1 MPKRKKQKTLE
12 EEELPEEPA
21 ADEPESEPEY
31 AAEEPERPEE
41 DADAEHEE
49 QEDAKN
55 PETPK
60 ISKKLLII
68 GCLLC
73 LAGLIGYLGLRWG
86 IIQFLFGD
94 SDPYPGIGHVEPS
107 GHVVSS
113 IPFVLGLVF
122 VALWGIRNDPIYKEI
137 ERTKKEQE
145 ELEEEEHEPVPQEL
159 TGPMADLEAELDD
172 IGDLGPAPGIE
183 EEVAPSAYPPE
194 EGPPAYEA
202 PPMDTQI
209 AEKMRVE
216 RCETILRAVIILP
229 DDREKLT
236 ALIRTNI
243 SVEEFTEKIKEAVN
257 RRKKKEQEK
266 NVTADEKAAILE
278 DELVAELGDLET
290 EMKDGGN
297 EDLEEEILKEIED
310 LEHL

>member
-1 MPKRKKQKTLE
+1 MAKRRKQQTLE

-21 ADEPESEPEY
+21 AEEPEPEY
-31 AAEEPERPEE
+31 PAEEPERPDEE
-41 DADAEHEE
+41 PEYARSDEP
-49 QEDAKN
+49 EDAKD
-55 PETPK
+55 PEAPK

-86 IIQFLFGD
+86 FIQFLFGD
-94 SDPYPGIGHVEPS
+94 SDPYPGIGNVEPS

-137 ERTKKEQE
+137 ERAKKEQE
-145 ELEEEEHEPVPQEL
+145 ESEEEPEPVPQEL

-194 EGPPAYEA
+194 EAPPTYEA

-266 NVTADEKAAILE
+266 DVTADEKASILE
-278 DELVAELGDLET
+278 NELVAELGDLET
-290 EMKDGGN
+290 EMKDEGN

>member
-1 MPKRKKQKTLE
+1 MAKRRKQQALE

-21 ADEPESEPEY
+21 AEEPEAEPEYPADEPEQP
-31 AAEEPERPEE
+31 
-41 DADAEHEE
+41 EE
-49 QEDAKN
+49 QEDAEPDE
-55 PETPK
+55 PEDMKDPEALK
-60 ISKKLLII
+60 ISKKLLFI

-73 LAGLIGYLGLRWG
+73 LAGVIGYMGLRMG
-86 IIQFLFGD
+86 FIQFLFGD

-107 GHVVSS
+107 GHVGSS
-113 IPFVLGLVF
+113 IPFVLGIVF
-122 VALWGIRNDPIYKEI
+122 IAIWGIRNDPIYKEI

-183 EEVAPSAYPPE
+183 EEVAPSVYPPE
-194 EGPPAYEA
+194 EAPPSEA
-202 PPMDTQI
+202 PPIDSQI

-229 DDREKLT
+229 DDRE
-236 ALIRTNI
+236 ALGVLIPTGI

-257 RRKKKEQEK
+257 RRKKKE
-266 NVTADEKAAILE
+266 
-278 DELVAELGDLET
+278 
-290 EMKDGGN
+290 
-297 EDLEEEILKEIED
+297 D

>member
-1 MPKRKKQKTLE
+1 MAKRRKQALE

-21 ADEPESEPEY
+21 AEEPEAEPEY
-31 AAEEPERPEE
+31 AAEEPERSEE
-41 DADAEHEE
+41 EHEYARPAE
-49 QEDAKN
+49 QEDVKN
-55 PETPK
+55 PEALK

-73 LAGLIGYLGLRWG
+73 LSGLIGYLGLRWG

-122 VALWGIRNDPIYKEI
+122 VAIWGIRNDPIYKEI

-145 ELEEEEHEPVPQEL
+145 ELEEEEPESVPQEL
-159 TGPMADLEAELDD
+159 TRPMADLEAELDD

-183 EEVAPSAYPPE
+183 EEVAPSAYPTE
-194 EGPPAYEA
+194 EAPTSEA
-202 PPMDTQI
+202 PPMDSQI

-243 SVEEFTEKIKEAVN
+243 SVEDFTEKIKEAVN

-290 EMKDGGN
+290 GMKDEGN